1 MSTKEKKKKLTLKNF
16 TGSAPSSVNKIQ
28 VQKTSAIFGKKEDV
42 KLEAPVPNKITNEET
57 SDVKSKSVPK
67 VSAVEKPK
75 SAKEWAK
82 VKIQEE
88 LSRKADKKLAGKKR
102 DYRLTVTKAL
112 SEEEEVQVRSLA
124 AVKRSREKL
133 FKKQNDQDADDQ
145 KVIRQVKIP
154 KVITIQELA
163 NRMAERASAV
173 IKYLLSKNVKVT
185 INHTIDQDTAEYIV
199 KEFGHNP

>member
-42 KLEAPVPNKITNEET
+42 KLEAPVSNKTTSEET
-57 SDVKSKSVPK
+57 LDLKSKSAPK
-67 VSAVEKPK
+67 VNVVEKPK

-112 SEEEEVQVRSLA
+112 SEEER
-124 AVKRSREKL
+124 KP
-133 FKKQNDQDADDQ
+133 F
-145 KVIRQVKIP
+145 I
-154 KVITIQELA
+154 ELA
-163 NRMAERASAV
+163 EEAKAQLKADSE
-173 IKYLLSKNVKVT
+173 
-185 INHTIDQDTAEYIV
+185 E
-199 KEFGHNP
+199 